1 MAVLLVSVLL
11 ALLIYPVSAANP
23 TINLSRHEIV
33 TQLLDGYE
41 ATVAPAEYGIG
52 VTDKVQLYIL
62 SIDSISDSSM
72 DYDMSFY
79 LRQRWYDPRLRFNAS
94 LGVDAL
100 ELDPK
105 LMDRIWVPDIYIIN
119 EKTAKFHT
127 VTVPNKMMY
136 IYPDG
141 LVLYSVRVSGVFS
154 CMMNLHKYPLD
165 KQICDIRMESYS
177 HSASTLVVRWNDP
190 PAEMSKT
197 LRLPQFDITLMKS
210 FFCDQQYMGIN
221 YTCIGLDIHLERNIG
236 YYLTQTYV
244 PCILVV
250 ILSWVN
256 FWLSVDAVPAR
267 ISLGLLTV
275 LTMTTQSS
283 AAVRGLTV
291 VSYVKAMD
299 VWIFACLFFV
309 FAGLL
314 EFAWVNVSNRV
325 ESRRKSV
332 LDLPALVNGSA
343 PNSPTKQNSPL
354 PREGFSFKPS
364 KNREKARN
372 IDRVSRFL
380 FPLAFILFNVGYWL
394 VYLVLWEPVVDK
406 HADTEGVTMPINL
419 NDD

>member
-1 MAVLLVSVLL
+1 MELTT
-11 ALLIYPVSAANP
+11 LLIFMFCILCSSLTCAR
-23 TINLSRHEIV
+23 NLSRNIRQEIIEN
-33 TQLLDGYE
+33 LLTGYE
-41 ATVAPAEYGIG
+41 ATVAPTEHGIP
-52 VTDKVQLYIL
+52 VTDIVQLYIL

-79 LRQRWYDPRLRFNAS
+79 LRQRWYDPRLQYNES
-94 LGVDAL
+94 LGADVL

-105 LMDRIWVPDIYIIN
+105 LMDKIWVPDIYIIN
-119 EKTAKFHT
+119 EKTAKIHV

-141 LVLYSVRVSGVFS
+141 LVLYSARVSGVFS
-154 CMMNLHKYPLD
+154 CMMDLHKYPLD
-165 KQICDIRMESYS
+165 KQICDIRLESYG
-177 HSASTLVVRWNDP
+177 HSAATLIVRWRDT
-190 PAEMSKT
+190 PAEISKS
-197 LRLPQFDITLMKS
+197 LRLPQFDINLLRS
-210 FFCDQQYMGIN
+210 FHCDQQYMGIN
-221 YTCIGLDIHLERNIG
+221 YTCIGLDIHLMRNIG
-236 YYLTQTYV
+236 YYLTQTYI

-299 VWIFACLFFV
+299 VWVFACLFFV

-332 LDLPALVNGSA
+332 TDLPALMNGK
-343 PNSPTKQNSPL
+343 NSPTKGSPKH
-354 PREGFSFKPS
+354 RDGFFFKPS
-364 KNREKARN
+364 KDREKARN

-380 FPLAFILFNVGYWL
+380 FPLAFILFNAAYWSI
-394 VYLVLWEPVVDK
+394 YLVLWEPVQDK
-406 HADTEGVTMPINL
+406 HEDSEGITIPVNL
-419 NDD
+419 NDS